1 MRNMAII
8 KNVTKCQNMH
18 GWYIEVSAIERA
30 ENEGST
36 HTLIMAYVINF
47 VACKSYII
55 TKHVRKTYSKKNT
68 YVIKLGTIMK

>member
-1 MRNMAII
+1 MADIQ
-8 KNVTKCQNMH
+8 KFLQS
-18 GWYIEVSAIERA
+18 SAQL
-30 ENEGST
+30 NEGST

-55 TKHVRKTYSKKNT
+55 TKHVRKTCSKKNT